1 MPILVIF
8 TVPHFADEEI
18 SETQNVK
25 LVKDN
30 KILSQVVL
38 YLSQG
43 F

>member
-8 TVPHFADEEI
+8 TVPHFTDEET
-18 SETQNVK
+18 SETLKVK
-25 LVKDN
+25 LVKSN

-38 YLSQG
+38 HLSQG

>member
-8 TVPHFADEEI
+8 TGSHFTDEEI
-18 SETQNVK
+18 SETLKVK